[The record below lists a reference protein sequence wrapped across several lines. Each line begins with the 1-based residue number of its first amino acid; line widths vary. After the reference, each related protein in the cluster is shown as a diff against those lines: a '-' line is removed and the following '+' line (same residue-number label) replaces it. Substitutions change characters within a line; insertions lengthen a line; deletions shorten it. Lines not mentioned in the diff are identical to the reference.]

1 MNKKKSSFY
10 EENVVNLLGIKLIW
24 SKSNRVV
31 VDLVLS
37 SRNEVVL
44 INLLST
50 IMIFVFLMKK
60 TWQNIQK
67 GKEVGLIKFSS

>member
-1 MNKKKSSFY
+1 M
-10 EENVVNLLGIKLIW
+10 VNLLGIKLIW